1 MSKNYKLQNIL
12 FCDNDRLEAYWEMFF
27 KSSRPVYDREKKTIV
42 LGAGQVIDFCTYFNS
57 ISLLKWKTYTYAS
70 KLILK
75 LRVKGEM
82 EILLTGYEKK
92 DTQYIRKVLHRAKVS
107 AAEPQE
113 ISLEYPENNL
123 MLAGFEIHTHGICV
137 VYGGEY
143 DTEIDEEQVRH
154 VSLHLC
160 TTTFKKEDY
169 ILPNIQLLKDTVLAG
184 NDSLAK
190 NLWIHVVDN
199 GRTLPVEEL
208 ETEHVMVHPNLNVGG
223 AGGFTRGMLEAMDH
237 KEKPTHVLLMDDD
250 VMILPESLI
259 RTYNL
264 LKIVRPEYEHH
275 FISGAMLFYEEMNY
289 LYEDVGFMDHEGTY
303 GPIKDRVDTRKMEDI
318 LRCEEM
324 FHQPK
329 NAYAGWWYCC
339 IPAEFVRKDNLPLPV
354 FVRGDD
360 VEYSL
365 RNKAKFITLSGI
377 CIWHMGFTNKFNGA
391 MEFYQ
396 VHRNT
401 LMLQAASGV
410 CQNVDIMTRI
420 RKLIR
425 VNLLRFNYDGAELL
439 LDSVEDYMKG
449 YKFFM
454 KNQGE
459 KLLKEK
465 SQKNEKME
473 PLSKFPEAPTKVL
486 SVYAQDL
493 PRKSLETFLYRITY
507 NGHFWPTK
515 WLKKSVVPV
524 AYDWYYSPHRYFF
537 RRKLLAVNP
546 YLKQG
551 AYREMDKKRFFELF
565 SRERKLFNRYARIHE
580 RLEKEYRDHR
590 KEFTSES
597 FWRKYL
603 EIDK

>member
-1 MSKNYKLQNIL
+1 
-12 FCDNDRLEAYWEMFF
+12 
-27 KSSRPVYDREKKTIV
+27 
-42 LGAGQVIDFCTYFNS
+42 
-57 ISLLKWKTYTYAS
+57 
-70 KLILK
+70 
-75 LRVKGEM
+75 
-82 EILLTGYEKK
+82 
-92 DTQYIRKVLHRAKVS
+92 
-107 AAEPQE
+107 
-113 ISLEYPENNL
+113 
-123 MLAGFEIHTHGICV
+123 
-137 VYGGEY
+137 
-143 DTEIDEEQVRH
+143 
-154 VSLHLC
+154 
-160 TTTFKKEDY
+160 
-169 ILPNIQLLKDTVLAG
+169 
-184 NDSLAK
+184 
-190 NLWIHVVDN
+190 
-199 GRTLPVEEL
+199 
-208 ETEHVMVHPNLNVGG
+208 
-223 AGGFTRGMLEAMDH
+223 
-237 KEKPTHVLLMDDD
+237 
-250 VMILPESLI
+250 
-259 RTYNL
+259 
-264 LKIVRPEYEHH
+264 
-275 FISGAMLFYEEMNY
+275 MLFYEEMNF

-303 GPIKDRVDTRKMEDI
+303 GPLKDRVDTRKIEDV

-324 FHQPK
+324 IHEPK

-339 IPAEFVRKDNLPLPV
+339 IPMEFVRKDNLPLPV

-410 CQNVDIMTRI
+410 CQNADIMTRI
-420 RKLIR
+420 RKLVR

-439 LDSVEDYMKG
+439 LDAVEDYMKG

-473 PLSKFPEAPTKVL
+473 PLSNFPEAPTKVY

-507 NGHFWPTK
+507 NGHFWPEK
-515 WLKKSVVPV
+515 WLKKGTVPI
-524 AYDWYYSPHRYFF
+524 AYDWYYTPHRYFF
-537 RRKLLAVNP
+537 RKRLLAVNP
-546 YLKQG
+546 HLKMG

-565 SRERKLFNRYARIHE
+565 NRERKLFSRYKQIHV

-603 EIDK
+603 EMDK

>member
-1 MSKNYKLQNIL
+1 MLLLVKPKYK
-12 FCDNDRLEAYWEMFF
+12 E
-27 KSSRPVYDREKKTIV
+27 
-42 LGAGQVIDFCTYFNS
+42 
-57 ISLLKWKTYTYAS
+57 
-70 KLILK
+70 
-75 LRVKGEM
+75 
-82 EILLTGYEKK
+82 
-92 DTQYIRKVLHRAKVS
+92 YI
-107 AAEPQE
+107 
-113 ISLEYPENNL
+113 
-123 MLAGFEIHTHGICV
+123 
-137 VYGGEY
+137 
-143 DTEIDEEQVRH
+143 
-154 VSLHLC
+154 
-160 TTTFKKEDY
+160 
-169 ILPNIQLLKDTVLAG
+169 
-184 NDSLAK
+184 
-190 NLWIHVVDN
+190 
-199 GRTLPVEEL
+199 
-208 ETEHVMVHPNLNVGG
+208 
-223 AGGFTRGMLEAMDH
+223 
-237 KEKPTHVLLMDDD
+237 
-250 VMILPESLI
+250 
-259 RTYNL
+259 
-264 LKIVRPEYEHH
+264 
-275 FISGAMLFYEEMNY
+275 ISGAMLCYEEMNVFH
-289 LYEDVGFMDHEGTY
+289 EDVGFLGADGGQNSSKGHGK
-303 GPIKDRVDTRKMEDI
+303 IVDMADMLQK
-318 LRCEEM
+318 EEA
-324 FHQPK
+324 K
-329 NAYAGWWYCC
+329 TKKADSYAGWWYCC

-439 LDSVEDYMKG
+439 LDAVEDYMKG

-524 AYDWYYSPHRYFF
+524 AYDWYYSPHRNFF
-537 RRKLLAVNP
+537 RRKRLAVNP